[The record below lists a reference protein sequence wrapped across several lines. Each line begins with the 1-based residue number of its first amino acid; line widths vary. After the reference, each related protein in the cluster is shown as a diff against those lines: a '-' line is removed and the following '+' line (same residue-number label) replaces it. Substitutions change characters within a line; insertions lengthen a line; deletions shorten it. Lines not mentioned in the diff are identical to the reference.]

1 MDNESGDRSNQV
13 RDGENNGSGEQIP
26 IPASQKNTH
35 KKYGNEDKDY
45 LQPFTKYLRLT
56 LVSM

>member
-13 RDGENNGSGEQIP
+13 RDGENNDSGEQIP
-26 IPASQKNTH
+26 IPVSQKNTQ
-35 KKYGNEDKDY
+35 KKYRNEDKDY